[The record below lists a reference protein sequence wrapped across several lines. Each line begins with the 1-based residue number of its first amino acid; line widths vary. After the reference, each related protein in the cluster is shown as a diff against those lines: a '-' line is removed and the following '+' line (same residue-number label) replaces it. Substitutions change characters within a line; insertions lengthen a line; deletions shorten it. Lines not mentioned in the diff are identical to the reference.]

1 MKNIPLKLAILVS
14 GSGSNLQVLIDKQLN
29 NELNIDIACVI
40 CNKEN
45 AYALTRA
52 NNANINTFIIDKDDT
67 GKPYKRVE
75 FEKRALEILKELQ
88 PDLVVLAGFMKILT
102 PLFIGGVNN
111 ELNIPMINLHPS
123 ILPAYKGLDTH
134 ARVLKSGERLHG
146 CSVHLVTEE
155 LDAGAVI
162 ATAVTH
168 IKPNETADELQARIH
183 ALEHKLLPMVVG
195 WFANDIVA
203 VENDKLTSKLGV
215 ELPIKVLEAAPR

>member
-1 MKNIPLKLAILVS
+1 MKNNPLKIAVLVS

-29 NELNIDIACVI
+29 NTLNIQIVGVI
-40 CNKEN
+40 SNKET

-52 NNANINTFIIDKDDT
+52 KNANINTFVIDKDDT
-67 GKPYKRVE
+67 GKTYKRVE
-75 FEKRALEILKELQ
+75 FEQRALDILKELK

-111 ELNIPMINLHPS
+111 DLNIPMINLHPS

-134 ARVLKSGERLHG
+134 ERVLQAGERLHG

-162 ATAVTH
+162 AQAVMQV
-168 IKPNETADELQARIH
+168 KPNETADELQACIH
-183 ALEHKLLPMVVG
+183 TLEHKLLPMVVH
-195 WFANDIVA
+195 WFADGIVTVNDGTL
-203 VENDKLTSKLGV
+203 DGRLGLA
-215 ELPIKVLEAAPR
+215 LPAKFMFD